1 MSFEK
6 TLETFYF
13 EGKKQFSIVVFDM
26 NKEEI
31 YSETLKFS
39 ENEEALFDKKN
50 NFIEKNILKI
60 EKKFQNFV
68 KHINLIMDE
77 KFFSEINI
85 SVKNIKFDEKI
96 SKDNI
101 EYMINDLKR
110 YVQDNNRN
118 DFLTS
123 IRINNF
129 IIKNKIYNNLETV
142 PNISDY
148 AINVKFILLSNQI
161 RDKLKSKFLELEV
174 EIDKFYSTD
183 ALSVSSVESAYDV
196 CVAAANHFFL
206 DDNLEVSL
214 IKKIPKKM
222 AFFERFFHFLSKG

>member
-26 NKEEI
+26 NKKEVF
-31 YSETLKFS
+31 SETLKFS
-39 ENEEALFDKKN
+39 ENEDGLFEKKN
-50 NFIEKNILKI
+50 NFIKKNILKI

-68 KHINLIMDE
+68 KKINLIIDE

-85 SVKNIKFDEKI
+85 SVKNSKFDEII
-96 SKDNI
+96 SKSNI
-101 EYMINDLKR
+101 EYMINDLRR
-110 YVQDNNRN
+110 YVQENNKN
-118 DFLTS
+118 DFITL

-129 IIKNKIYNNLETV
+129 IIKNKIYDNLETV

-148 AINVKFILLSNQI
+148 AINVKFIFLSNQI
-161 RDKLKSKFLELEV
+161 KDKLRSKFLELEV

-183 ALSVSSVESAYDV
+183 TLSVSSVESAYDV
-196 CVAAANHFFL
+196 CVAAANYFFF

-222 AFFERFFHFLSKG
+222 AFFERFFHFLSRG